1 MKKIKGGR
9 PFIIILFK
17 GTVSQN
23 RNGLKIVGRRN
34 ISSDDCD
41 NVSYNFYL
49 AKVNLDKCF
58 FHFPPN
64 KVSETG
70 IVMLLKG

>member
-9 PFIIILFK
+9 QFIIILFK
-17 GTVSQN
+17 GTVSKN

-34 ISSDDCD
+34 MASDDCD

-49 AKVNLDKCF
+49 SKVKLDKCS
-58 FHFPPN
+58 FHFPLN